1 MSKLPLLALFIVM
14 LAVPLSFAVPTTYPF
29 LNDWSDYNTTYY
41 NVTYWTQSAAS
52 TNCVYNYYGYFIF
65 DQFKVLN
72 PVATNAVLLTMRTS
86 SPFSVNVLGSTFNMI
101 HNNSWLYSNQTPTGV
116 TVNLYTGNENF
127 AGANTKAYT
136 INSNLPLFYDQLYRF
151 GYLTGRYD
159 CGTVGSGSP
168 ASWTTFGSG
177 QYSSAGYSN
186 IVLDV
191 NTSNFFTRTI
201 SMANPSKHVYFDF
214 ESGTYTQCNDTSCY
228 FDEADMHWGREY
240 NIVNDMPV
248 GSDGMIPDSS
258 DTHALNDLNAISC
271 SSYGGFYHKY
281 ADYYSTVEC
290 IDYPAQCNYY
300 IYCFNQ
306 STGHGDNQ
314 FYGVVKFL
322 NATDAN
328 LTFYYALYSGSEN
341 LEIAGFAY
349 YPVPVVSSNSLTTY
363 WHTGV
368 ASDTRLFYRNR
379 HGNGTWSSWY
389 NVYNPSNVTSHYINI
404 SSSSLYAGYEYQ
416 VYAYS
421 VAGNATGQSDIYQ
434 FNVTGVPPV
443 TTTTTTTTLPYG
455 SDTADAGMIQSVSY
469 SDRYP
474 AIDQTI
480 RIDIYITNNGTHA
493 GNYSVGLSIGNVTSG
508 VWCNR
513 DCYDDG
519 LGAYGHTGKVEVGST
534 VMVTRY
540 YKFRHE
546 FFLPSRNYSIAV
558 GVYPYDYA
566 VANFDYDI
574 FSNAITTKSIA
585 EIAGGGKVAY
595 PISVSVVPAMTR
607 RGGEVKVISYVF
619 NNGSVPYTFKLGMSL
634 GIWDKN
640 ESVIYNATQP
650 ALIHPCNL
658 ECYTDDLGDWV
669 NIEIPPNYTAPF
681 TRTFTIPDYF
691 LENTSYDVAVGVY
704 IGDVLVAIRYFDDK
718 GFVQTGA
725 SSGQPQE
732 ILEPTGAM
740 LGALLG
746 ITTSSGVLLI
756 ILIMV
761 MAVGVY
767 AAYKTKHAE
776 IGVLVMVLMIIAFFM
791 AGKIPLWIMIL
802 IVVVASAIAARMFGN
817 VFGGGG
823 S

>member
-1 MSKLPLLALFIVM
+1 MGLSLFIVM
-14 LAVPLSFAVPTTYPF
+14 LAVPLSFAANLTFPF
-29 LNDWSDYNTTYY
+29 TNCMASNNTGIY
-41 NVTYWTQSAAS
+41 NVTTWLQQNNIALYFNIDGIDQSKVYNPVSTNHINVTHTGFSSLSCYYSTFETINNNTWIGTNETPAS
-52 TNCVYNYYGYFIF
+52 TRNITISTNSMACWQTAATSSF
-65 DQFKVLN
+65 VLN
-72 PVATNAVLLTMRTS
+72 
-86 SPFSVNVLGSTFNMI
+86 
-101 HNNSWLYSNQTPTGV
+101 Q
-116 TVNLYTGNENF
+116 NLYG
-127 AGANTKAYT
+127 
-136 INSNLPLFYDQLYRF
+136 LYDQVYRLGEVNGIF
-151 GYLTGRYD
+151 RNGRLTGGGFGFFY
-159 CGTVGSGSP
+159 GSGR
-168 ASWTTFGSG
+168 
-177 QYSSAGYSN
+177 YSSSGYPVMSL
-186 IVLDV
+186 VLND
-191 NTSNFFTRTI
+191 TNFYTAKVTI
-201 SMANPSKHVYFDF
+201 LNPSKHVYFDF

-341 LEIAGFAY
+341 LEIAGFDY
-349 YPVPVVSSNSLTTY
+349 YPVPVVSSNNLTTY

-379 HGNGTWSSWY
+379 HVNGSWSSWL
-389 NVYNPSNVTSHYINI
+389 NVYNSANVTSHTIDI
-404 SSSSLYAGYEYQ
+404 GSSKLYAGYEYQ

-434 FNVTGVPPV
+434 FNVTGVSPV

-455 SDTADAGMIQSVSY
+455 SDTANAGMIQSVSY

-566 VANFDYDI
+566 VTNFDYDI